1 MKKLSIAI
9 LLLTCASPSARSA
22 EIDFQKDVAPILREY
37 CAGCHNDTEFKGE
50 FSLETWKL
58 SLIHI

>member
-37 CAGCHNDTEFKGE
+37 
-50 FSLETWKL
+50 L